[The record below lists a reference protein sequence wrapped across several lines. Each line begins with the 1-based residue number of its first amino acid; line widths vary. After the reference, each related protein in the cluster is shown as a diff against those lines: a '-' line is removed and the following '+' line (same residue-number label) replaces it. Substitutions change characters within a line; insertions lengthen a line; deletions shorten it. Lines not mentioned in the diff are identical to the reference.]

1 MNLDALSCLD
11 GRPLLSELLHHFF
24 PHKERLIG
32 QLIDSLL
39 RLFLELEQPEAS
51 LDDCGFGH

>member
-1 MNLDALSCLD
+1 MNLDALSCLN
-11 GRPLLSELLHHFF
+11 GRPLLSELLHHLF

-32 QLIDSLL
+32 QFIYSLL
-39 RLFLELEQPEAS
+39 RLFLELEQSKAS